1 MPIFTIIGRLSDGLT
16 LTQSMASQSDP
27 YRKEVQEYERQA
39 KKLLISSAHDEQK
52 SPLYNQNS
60 SQPAPYVTAEA
71 GDQFCFHYTS
81 GNGVCFLTLTEKN
94 YPRRLAYD
102 YLNELRNEFLSVY
115 RDQIASASR
124 PYEFI
129 RFDSFIQKTKKLYTD
144 SRTERNLEKLNSDL
158 RDVHSIMTK
167 NINQIITRGEN
178 LQNVTEKSSRLG
190 FEAQSYAKQ
199 AAHANRMR
207 LIRQYAP
214 GVVTFIIVL
223 LLLYFFVLRGR

>member
-39 KKLLISSAHDEQK
+39 KKLLMSSAHEEQK
-52 SPLYNQNS
+52 SLLYNQNS

-94 YPRRLAYD
+94 YPRRYRNNQGSIAHTSGRVTHPLFFLFPPPPSRLAYD
-102 YLNELRNEFLSVY
+102 YLDELRNEFLSVY

-129 RFDSFIQKTKKLYTD
+129 RFGKTLELKWRNE
-144 SRTERNLEKLNSDL
+144 SRC
-158 RDVHSIMTK
+158 
-167 NINQIITRGEN
+167 
-178 LQNVTEKSSRLG
+178 
-190 FEAQSYAKQ
+190 
-199 AAHANRMR
+199 
-207 LIRQYAP
+207 
-214 GVVTFIIVL
+214 
-223 LLLYFFVLRGR
+223 